1 MWDKIEMIFIDLE
14 EDDLGS
20 YKSEMAVIN
29 RGYQPPITFIGG
41 QPAFTGQV
49 DHFKTYQILKKI

>member
-1 MWDKIEMIFIDLE
+1 MIFIDLE